1 MESMIKRGDIYYYNF
16 GEAKGNA
23 QCGRRPVLCLQADD
37 FNLKSPTIIV
47 AAITT
52 VTKKQ
57 YLPSHIMLPM
67 NTGLKQP
74 SMLLLEQ
81 IRAINKIDLGDYV
94 GFLDDEQTWRYINKA
109 LKKIF
114 GLWIFNA
121 ERIGDIRCLC
131 SRCLQDYKNNSS
143 FIVKRL
149 DPFCNKKDRCTKC
162 DSLGYDYV
170 VYDRRS
176 VKGAR

>member
-52 VTKKQ
+52 VIKKQ

-67 NTGLKQP
+67 NADLRQP

-81 IRAINKIDLGDYV
+81 IRAINKSDLEDYV

-114 GLWIFNA
+114 GLWISKP
-121 ERIGDIRCLC
+121 ERTGDIGC
-131 SRCLQDYKNNSS
+131 
-143 FIVKRL
+143 
-149 DPFCNKKDRCTKC
+149 
-162 DSLGYDYV
+162 
-170 VYDRRS
+170 
-176 VKGAR
+176 